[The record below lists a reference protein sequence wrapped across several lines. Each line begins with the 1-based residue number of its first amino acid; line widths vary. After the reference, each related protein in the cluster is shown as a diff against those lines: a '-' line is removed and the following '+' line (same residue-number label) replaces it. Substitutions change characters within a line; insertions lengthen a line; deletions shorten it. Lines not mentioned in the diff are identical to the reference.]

1 VLVKYQIRFSGS
13 DVLSIRFPV
22 IADGAGIN
30 GNRVSLGRFP
40 KPDEHHF
47 LGTGVLHAADIQM
60 LETGMHGL
68 TMIHPVSGIGPMVM
82 IVLTLMISHAGLL
95 L

>member
-1 VLVKYQIRFSGS
+1 
-13 DVLSIRFPV
+13 LSICFPV

-30 GNRVSLGRFP
+30 GNWISLGGLS

-47 LGTGVLHAADIQM
+47 PGTGVLHAADIQA

-68 TMIHPVSGIGPMVM
+68 TMIDPFPRIESLMI
-82 IVLTLMISHAGLL
+82 IVLTLLISHADLL